1 MASVV
6 GEFLSGV
13 DMKEA
18 ASYPHHHEDKPN
30 TQVSFLKDMKCLIV
44 TMRDM
49 GKVLSDS
56 SEDLLFLDTREVV
69 DASVVDSVRKMGTSV
84 KPNATSSSRATGGA
98 CNCT

>member
-30 TQVSFLKDMKCLIV
+30 TQVHRPVIQKLNFL
-44 TMRDM
+44 
-49 GKVLSDS
+49 
-56 SEDLLFLDTREVV
+56 
-69 DASVVDSVRKMGTSV
+69 
-84 KPNATSSSRATGGA
+84 
-98 CNCT
+98 